1 MARAGLVPPPKKL
14 ICTVPAQRRWEVKW
28 MMCFQRQAREAV
40 AVLAMSLALVGAV
53 WIACAQDEQ
62 AAEAGDA
69 PPSLEEVRQALAAE
83 TTDPVA
89 DADESERFVVSFRFA
104 AGWWTGDGPA
114 PTFEELVGREGQ
126 VPPSIPKRDFFDE
139 EAMARIANRTGRL
152 DVRVSPIYSLVCS
165 AEVPGRAEL
174 KAPNRYFSWEATATR
189 TLGDNVRLDVIWKTL
204 RGPRGTDEFFG
215 PGGVF
220 YRDRDGNARRGLKG
234 TREFAIGEA
243 YRCLCQAPGPEQ
255 ANLVLCYL
263 LVEEA
268 WP

>member
-1 MARAGLVPPPKKL
+1 MMSFWGPAKNAGAILVV
-14 ICTVPAQRRWEVKW
+14 T
-28 MMCFQRQAREAV
+28 
-40 AVLAMSLALVGAV
+40 LALAGAV
-53 WIACAQDEQ
+53 WIARAQDEEP
-62 AAEAGDA
+62 AGAEGT
-69 PPSLEEVRQALAAE
+69 PPTLDEVRQALAGE

-114 PTFEELVGREGQ
+114 PTFEELAGREGQ
-126 VPPSIPKRDFFDE
+126 IPPSIPKRDFFDE
-139 EAMARIANRTGRL
+139 EAMARIANRTGKL

-189 TLGDNVRLDVIWKTL
+189 TLGDHVRVDLIWKTL
-204 RGPRGTDEFFG
+204 PGPRGTDEFFG

-243 YRCLCQAPGPEQ
+243 YRCLCQSPGPEQ

>member
-1 MARAGLVPPPKKL
+1 
-14 ICTVPAQRRWEVKW
+14 
-28 MMCFQRQAREAV
+28 MCFRGRGKKGA
-40 AVLAMSLALVGAV
+40 AVLAASLALAGAV
-53 WIACAQDEQ
+53 WIACAQDEGP
-62 AAEAGDA
+62 AGAENT
-69 PPSLEEVRQALAAE
+69 PPTLEEVREALAAE

-114 PTFEELVGREGQ
+114 PTFEELAGREGQ
-126 VPPSIPKRDFFDE
+126 VPLSIPKRDFFDE
-139 EAMARIANRTGRL
+139 EALARIADWTGKL

-174 KAPNRYFSWEATATR
+174 KAPNRYFSWEATAQR
-189 TLGDNVRLDVIWKTL
+189 TLGENVRLDLIWKTL

-243 YRCLCQAPGPEQ
+243 YRCLCQAPGPDQ